1 MMQLNRYLMDI
12 YKSVQ
17 QSCDTKF
24 PHLPEKAFITLAVIE
39 KEFVSRANADV
50 FTKGTLH
57 GHADEILKQK
67 KPIAIETVLEPPE
80 GQQNM
85 KCIFVEGAPGIGKST
100 FALEFCRIQEK
111 LKIYSLVVL
120 LRLREKHVQGIKSTN
135 DLFYQNTDLQQAVTK
150 EVVACSGKNVLFVLD
165 GFDEL
170 PTELRKNS
178 FIVELI
184 QGKHLPECTILVTS
198 RPSAT
203 ADLHFSCKP
212 QIHKHI
218 EILGFTHEHIQQY
231 AESMLSDQPDV
242 LEDFLKYISNN
253 PAIHGMM
260 YIPLN
265 SAIVLEIYKAT
276 RTTGRPVPCT
286 MTQLYTELCLV
297 LLRKYLVE
305 NRDPLADNLQGR
317 LENIPDALREKVL
330 KLGKLALEGALR
342 QQITFEQLPEGVVD
356 LGFMNVST
364 GLYLGR
370 KSVVSYSFLHLT
382 LQEFLAA
389 FYVSQ
394 LSGVEQKL
402 LFIET
407 LNLLITD
414 MFLTNTYSSHLDVL
428 WRFMAGL
435 TGFKD
440 IGWKLVHKAI
450 QSKLFRRHHNLLLV
464 HCLLEIQEEQM
475 IKTACDI
482 IIKERETTQIRI
494 QPGQSDTFVAHA
506 NTPFDC
512 YAVGYCVAMSG
523 YEWSLNLKHAGG
535 NEIIE
540 MLGCGIRSI
549 GDVCGYFGSLNL
561 AENSLTYQ
569 AIASLKE
576 FPSKIL
582 SQIHKLDLS
591 SNQLNKDA
599 FDCLAGILSHMVNL
613 TRLDVS
619 CNPGNPGGM
628 VKLFQELFNTKVV
641 ELNVCET
648 NLGPSDIQALP
659 QLIRHNGSLKN
670 LKIGDKDMSPECVAL
685 IVQTL
690 LSPSSLEELELW
702 WISYTPDNAQM
713 WKLLENNTNL
723 TSLKLLNTF
732 IGVNLALPYIAKAL
746 HMNGSLKILRLSV
759 KINLTQA
766 DKPNIHDFMYH
777 IGTDSVKALSEM
789 LKVNNTL
796 TLLEILTDNLTQDDI
811 ITLSNALQG
820 NKTLEYLRLHRQAIA
835 KAFIIDRRMLY

>member
-1 MMQLNRYLMDI
+1 M
-12 YKSVQ
+12 
-17 QSCDTKF
+17 
-24 PHLPEKAFITLAVIE
+24 
-39 KEFVSRANADV
+39 
-50 FTKGTLH
+50 
-57 GHADEILKQK
+57 
-67 KPIAIETVLEPPE
+67 
-80 GQQNM
+80 
-85 KCIFVEGAPGIGKST
+85 
-100 FALEFCRIQEK
+100 
-111 LKIYSLVVL
+111 
-120 LRLREKHVQGIKSTN
+120 
-135 DLFYQNTDLQQAVTK
+135 
-150 EVVACSGKNVLFVLD
+150 LFVLD

-170 PTELRKNS
+170 PNGLRKSS

-184 QGKHLPECTILVTS
+184 QGKHLPECTVLVTS

-203 ADLHFSCKP
+203 ADLHFSCKDRI
-212 QIHKHI
+212 QKHV
-218 EILGFTHEHIQQY
+218 EILGFTHEHIQQF

-242 LEDFLKYISNN
+242 LKDFLKYISNN

-265 SAIVLEIYKAT
+265 SAIVLEIYKAN

-297 LLRKYLVE
+297 LLRKYLLE
-305 NRDPLADNLQGR
+305 NHDTLADNLQGR

-364 GLYLGR
+364 ELYLGR
-370 KSVVSYSFLHLT
+370 KSAVSYSFLHLT

-394 LSGVEQKL
+394 LSGAEQKL

-414 MFLTNTYSSHLDVL
+414 MFPTNTYSNHLDVL

-440 IGWKLVHKAI
+440 IGWKLVHKAT
-450 QSKLFRRHHNLLLV
+450 QRNLFQKHHNLFLV
-464 HCLLEIQEEQM
+464 HCLLEIRGEQM

-482 IIKERETTQIRI
+482 IIKERETIKIRI
-494 QPGQSDTFVAHA
+494 QPGQSDTFVARA

-512 YAVGYCVAMSG
+512 YAVGYCVAISG
-523 YEWSLNLKHAGG
+523 YEWSLNLVHAGG

-561 AENSLTYQ
+561 AGNSLTYQ

-613 TRLDVS
+613 TCLDVS

-628 VKLFQELFNTKVV
+628 VKLFQKLLNTNIDK
-641 ELNVCET
+641 LNVHET
-648 NLGPSDIQALP
+648 NLGLCDIQALP
-659 QLIRHNGSLKN
+659 QLIKPNASLKR
-670 LKIGDKDMSPECVAL
+670 LKIGDVNMSPECVAL
-685 IVQTL
+685 MLEML
-690 LSPSSLEELELW
+690 LSPSSLEKLKLSQM
-702 WISYTPDNAQM
+702 SYTPESASRL
-713 WKLLENNTNL
+713 KLLENNTNL
-723 TSLKLLNTF
+723 ASLKF
-732 IGVNLALPYIAKAL
+732 IGMSTGLAIPYISKAL
-746 HMNGSLKILRLSV
+746 HKNWSLKTLLMEIGKRISD
-759 KINLTQA
+759 IG
-766 DKPNIHDFMYH
+766 PNIG
-777 IGTDSVKALSEM
+777 IDSVRSLSEM
-789 LKVNNTL
+789 LQVNNTL
-796 TLLEILTDNLTQDDI
+796 TELEIATNQLNGDDV
-811 ITLSNALQG
+811 ITLSTALQG
-820 NKTLEYLRLHRQAIA
+820 NQTLQHLILFPQIINEAIT
-835 KAFIIDRRMLY
+835 IDRRIMSSQYGHILFSRMRR